1 MASVIRLSYEEME
14 ELELWASISDTITI
28 LYDELID
35 AEFEYGAFSPQY
47 NEVADKIKLSLEV
60 ESDIENKYFEDPN
73 LLKKACHYPTFA
85 KNERLQER
93 MKNDYRALVNNKDSE
108 MYHRLRNVVSKVDD
122 ALVIGDEKVNLE
134 NEDVQIKAL
143 VFFDYSFNFAKNK
156 SFLAH
161 IEEELKGD
169 LDEERREE
177 LVALKN
183 ITISSN
189 GMLEKMYFSMCDF
202 DALLSYDEMFAE
214 HADMPIEKYNE
225 YKNAFFKTSCFNVID
240 DLDTAKRSKRRN
252 QDWLYEL
259 HLVSDLDNMNDP
271 SSVYDYISKH
281 FEELDK
287 TGSLHVISGAIEK
300 TEIDKSEGSVKTL
313 RFN

>member
-1 MASVIRLSYEEME
+1 MFFGIIIASFEIGGIYMASVIRLSYEEME

-122 ALVIGDEKVNLE
+122 ALIIGDKKVNLE
-134 NEDVQIKAL
+134 DEDVQIKAL

-189 GMLEKMYFSMCDF
+189 GMLEKMYFSAKMLYNGLSHIETM
-202 DALLSYDEMFAE
+202 LLAEGMFECA
-214 HADMPIEKYNE
+214 
-225 YKNAFFKTSCFNVID
+225 
-240 DLDTAKRSKRRN
+240 RSSP
-252 QDWLYEL
+252 YPP
-259 HLVSDLDNMNDP
+259 DP
-271 SSVYDYISKH
+271 
-281 FEELDK
+281 
-287 TGSLHVISGAIEK
+287 
-300 TEIDKSEGSVKTL
+300 
-313 RFN
+313 